1 MAFLVIV
8 KRDEEP
14 LFNYLL
20 EHFQEPEVTVL
31 MDRRQTERRRTERR
45 AAAERQQ
52 AERRRAAAERRQV
65 DRRSAPSEG
74 DPLWK
79 YGFRVAVSQ
88 S

>member
-14 LFNYLL
+14 LYNYLE

-31 MDRRQTERRRTERR
+31 MDRRQGDRRRAERR
-45 AAAERQQ
+45 AAAERREG
-52 AERRRAAAERRQV
+52 ERRREAEQRRQR
-65 DRRSAPSEG
+65 DRRSAPSEA

-79 YGFRVAVSQ
+79 YGFRVAVAQ
-88 S
+88 A